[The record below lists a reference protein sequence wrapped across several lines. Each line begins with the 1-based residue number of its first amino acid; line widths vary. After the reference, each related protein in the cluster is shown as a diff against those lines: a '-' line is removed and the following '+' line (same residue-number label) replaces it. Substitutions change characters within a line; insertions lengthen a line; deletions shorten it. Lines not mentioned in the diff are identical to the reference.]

1 MFLCGVLF
9 IPEVFGIRHSFP
21 KFLVLAEALPFSL
34 AFQKEI
40 KNVETCSASAA
51 WQGTGSP
58 VRPSCLHASPFME
71 VILYQKE
78 GFFSFKWEFFLKYVR
93 SHANVSLE
101 NGWMHRE
108 PSSYEVTQPPA
119 RLETPF
125 YG

>member
-1 MFLCGVLF
+1 MILCGVLF

-78 GFFSFKWEFFLKYVR
+78 GFFHLNGSSFLSMSDLMQMYPWKMGGCTGNPLPMR
-93 SHANVSLE
+93 
-101 NGWMHRE
+101 
-108 PSSYEVTQPPA
+108 
-119 RLETPF
+119 
-125 YG
+125 